1 MKIYRQIEI
10 SQNER
15 NQIESLI
22 EELEDIKRDFKR
34 AETNWGIEFLE
45 GTEIAEEHQRI
56 NKELADFKQ
65 EYEELQNT
73 PIEYEIKEV
82 NEDKIEDA
90 DNKLRQLRKL
100 MDAKRN
106 GEM

>member
-34 AETNWGIEFLE
+34 AEANWGIDFLE
-45 GTEIAEEHQRI
+45 GTEIVEEHQRI

-82 NEDKIEDA
+82 NEDKIVDA

>member
-1 MKIYRQIEI
+1 MRIHRQVEI

-22 EELEDIKRDFKR
+22 EELEDIQGDFKR
-34 AETNWGIEFLE
+34 AEANWGIEFLE
-45 GTEIAEEHQRI
+45 GTEIVEEHQRL
-56 NKELADFKQ
+56 NKELTDFRQ
-65 EYEELQNT
+65 EYEELQNAT
-73 PIEYEIKEV
+73 IEYEIKEV
-82 NEDKIEDA
+82 NEDKIGDA